1 MSEETAL
8 ARSKR
13 PFFYAL
19 LVIIVVGVA
28 LSVLLLPIL
37 KPITSASL
45 VEGQVAPQHMQAPID
60 LTYESAVLT
69 EQQRQAAA
77 QAIAPVYTAADTNIA
92 RQQLE
97 ELRAALAYI
106 TSVRDDEYASKEQKL
121 NDLAALEYLELS
133 PETAAVILELSDARW
148 QTVQQEAIVV
158 LEQVM
163 RGAIRQDRLNDA
175 KRIIPNLISLSLS
188 QEQTDIVTEL
198 VATLVV
204 PNSTYSEELTESAR
218 QAASAA
224 VPPATRSYKTG
235 ETIVQQGQV
244 LTELT
249 REALEEYG
257 LIEQQP
263 GWRELA
269 SAGAIAIL
277 CIALPLLYLL
287 RYKTLTHD
295 LRGLAVIAVLFI
307 AFLVIGRLMTPDD
320 SLIVFIFPLAAYS
333 LTVAVLF
340 GAEPATI
347 TTLSLAILTAYGRV
361 EALQLTL
368 FYILSSLFGIFALRQ
383 ARRLTAFFRAA
394 LAIASSGALV
404 VIIFTLPK
412 VTTDWLMLA
421 NLIGIVFLY
430 AIASVSL
437 AVALQF
443 FLAQFLG
450 MTTALQ
456 LMDISRPEHPVLQ
469 MVLRTAP
476 GTYQHSLQ
484 VANLAEQAA
493 ERIDADTLLTR
504 VGSLYHDIGK
514 TENPMFFIENQVPG
528 NPNPHDDLDP
538 LASAKIIIDH
548 VQNGIDLARKHR
560 LPNRIQDFILEH
572 HGTTITR
579 YQYVKAV
586 DAAGGDEGAVDIE
599 QFRYP
604 GPRPGSRETALL
616 MLADAC
622 EARVRAGRPEN
633 EHDLNEMI
641 KTVITNRLSQG
652 ELDNTNLTIRDLE
665 NIAQSFTATL
675 KGIYHPRIE
684 YPKLENNAKA
694 ADPVATRPVDSDAI
708 PHTELTATGQPD
720 SSTSS

>member
-1 MSEETAL
+1 MSEENAL
-8 ARSKR
+8 ERSKR
-13 PFFYAL
+13 PLFYAL
-19 LVIIVVGVA
+19 LVTVVAGVA
-28 LSVLLLPIL
+28 ISVLLLPIL
-37 KPITSASL
+37 NPVTSAGF
-45 VEGQVAPQHMQAPID
+45 VEGQVAPQHMQAPFD
-60 LTYESAVLT
+60 LTFESVVLT
-69 EQQRQAAA
+69 EQQRNAAA

-106 TSVRDDEYASKEQKL
+106 TSVRADEHANQKQKL
-121 NDLAALEYLELS
+121 EDLAALEYLELS
-133 PETAAVILELSDARW
+133 PEAAAGTLALSDARW

-163 RGAIRQDRLNDA
+163 RGAIRQDGLSEA
-175 KRIIPNLISLSLS
+175 KDRIPNLISLSLS

-198 VATLVV
+198 IGALVV

-218 QAASAA
+218 QTASSA
-224 VPPATRSYKTG
+224 VPPATRTYKTG
-235 ETIVQQGQV
+235 ETIIQQGQV
-244 LTELT
+244 LTNLT

-257 LIEQQP
+257 LIETQP

-269 SAGAIAIL
+269 SAGSIAIL

-287 RYKTLTHD
+287 RNITLVLD
-295 LRGLAVIAVLFI
+295 LRGLTVIAVLFI

-368 FYILSSLFGIFALRQ
+368 FYILTSLFGIFALRQ

-394 LAIASSGALV
+394 LAIASSGALI
-404 VIIFTLPK
+404 VIIFTLPE

-421 NLIGIVFLY
+421 NLIGAVFLY
-430 AIASVSL
+430 AIASISL

-456 LMDISRPEHPVLQ
+456 LMDISRPEHPMLQ
-469 MVLRTAP
+469 MVLRIAP

-514 TENPMFFIENQVPG
+514 TENPMFFIENQIPG
-528 NPNPHDDLDP
+528 NPNPHDTLDP
-538 LASAKIIIDH
+538 LTSAKIIIEH

-560 LPNRIQDFILEH
+560 LPNRIQDFIREH
-572 HGTTITR
+572 HGTTFTR
-579 YQYVKAV
+579 YHYVKAV
-586 DAAGGDEGAVDIE
+586 EAANGDEEAVDIE
-599 QFRYP
+599 LFRYP

-633 EHDLNEMI
+633 EQDLYEMI
-641 KTVITNRLSQG
+641 KTVIAGRLSQG
-652 ELDNTNLTIRDLE
+652 ELDHTNLTIRDLD

-675 KGIYHPRIE
+675 RGIYHPRIE
-684 YPKLENNAKA
+684 YPKLENNSKA
-694 ADPVATRPVDSDAI
+694 ASPVATRPLPSEATAN
-708 PHTELTATGQPD
+708 PELTAAQQPD
-720 SSTSS
+720 TSASS

>member
-1 MSEETAL
+1 MSEKTAL

-13 PFFYAL
+13 PLFYAL
-19 LVIIVVGVA
+19 LIIIVAGVA
-28 LSVLLLPIL
+28 LSILLLPIL

-45 VEGQVAPQHMQAPID
+45 VEGQVAPQHMQATFD

-77 QAIAPVYTAADTNIA
+77 QTIAPVYTAADTNIA

-106 TSVRDDEYASKEQKL
+106 TSVRADEYASKEQKL
-121 NDLAALEYLELS
+121 NDLAALEYLGLS
-133 PETAAVILELSDARW
+133 PETAAGILVLSDARW
-148 QTVQQEAIVV
+148 QIVQQEAIVV
-158 LEQVM
+158 LEQIM
-163 RGAIRQDRLNDA
+163 RGAIRHDRLSDA
-175 KRIIPNLISLSLS
+175 QHMIPNLISLSLS

-198 VATLVV
+198 VGALVV

-257 LIEQQP
+257 LIESQP

-287 RYKTLTHD
+287 RNKTLALD
-295 LRGLAVIAVLFI
+295 LRGLTVIAVLFI

-320 SLIVFIFPLAAYS
+320 SLIAFIFPLAAYS

-361 EALQLTL
+361 DALQLTL

-404 VIIFTLPK
+404 VIIFTLPE

-421 NLIGIVFLY
+421 NLIGAVFLY

-456 LMDISRPEHPVLQ
+456 LMDISRPEHPMLQ

-528 NPNPHDDLDP
+528 NPNPHDSLDP

-548 VQNGIDLARKHR
+548 VQNGIDLARKYR
-560 LPNRIQDFILEH
+560 LPNRIQDFIREH
-572 HGTTITR
+572 HGTTFTR

-586 DAAGGDEGAVDIE
+586 EAAGGDEEAVDIE

-604 GPRPGSRETALL
+604 GPRPGSRETTLL

-633 EHDLNEMI
+633 EQVLHEMI
-641 KTVITNRLSQG
+641 KTVISGRLSQG
-652 ELDNTNLTIRDLE
+652 ELDNTDLTIRDLD

-684 YPKLENNAKA
+684 YPKLEKNAKA
-694 ADPVATRPVDSDAI
+694 ADPVATRPLDSEAL
-708 PHTELTATGQPD
+708 PPPELTAAQQPD
-720 SSTSS
+720 SPASS